1 MRSLWITLA
10 GASAA
15 AVAVAVAPQLASPPP
30 RAAPAAAA
38 QPAPFVEVG
47 TPEMRRLADTA
58 EFLGRIEAFQKVQV
72 RARVTGGI
80 DEVTFRDG
88 DPVREGD
95 VLFRIDPRPYK
106 ATLDQ
111 TEATLR
117 QKQEQLRLA
126 RSRRART
133 EELVEKGAASRDAL
147 EAAVAHEGALAAET
161 AAAAAAVSA
170 ARLDLAFT
178 DIRAPING
186 RIGAAAMTRGNH
198 VVAASAGGT
207 VLADIVASEFVK
219 VAFDVDETRYLAV
232 LAQRA
237 NGFTRDRLRVSVGL
251 ATDSDRPYH
260 GEVDF
265 IDNAL
270 DPATGTVR
278 VKAVLRNPGGGL
290 VPGLFARVRMD
301 LGAPRD
307 VVLVDERAVAS
318 GAGGRMVLVVR
329 DDDTVEARPVVL
341 GATPEPG
348 KRVVLSGLAP
358 TERIVLKGLAR
369 PGMKVSPVASVTASA
384 EGGKP

>member
-1 MRSLWITLA
+1 
-10 GASAA
+10 
-15 AVAVAVAPQLASPPP
+15 
-30 RAAPAAAA
+30 
-38 QPAPFVEVG
+38 
-47 TPEMRRLADTA
+47 
-58 EFLGRIEAFQKVQV
+58 
-72 RARVTGGI
+72 
-80 DEVTFRDG
+80 
-88 DPVREGD
+88 
-95 VLFRIDPRPYK
+95 
-106 ATLDQ
+106 
-111 TEATLR
+111 
-117 QKQEQLRLA
+117 
-126 RSRRART
+126 
-133 EELVEKGAASRDAL
+133 
-147 EAAVAHEGALAAET
+147 
-161 AAAAAAVSA
+161 VSA

-278 VKAVLRNPGGGL
+278 VKAVLRNPGGTL

-384 EGGKP
+384 EGGKS